1 MLMRINTEE
10 IISGVYLIGGSGI
23 TSADD
28 AAIYLIDFAGTLV
41 LIDSGAGKSASQIVR
56 NIEMLGLNPANIS
69 DLILTHCHIDH
80 IGSAPFFR
88 KQYGTKILIHE
99 LDAKAVETG
108 DSFKTAANWYGT
120 TFPSM
125 PVDQQL
131 KGDHEILKFG
141 QEELHCLHTPGHT
154 PGSISL
160 YLDRDG
166 KRVLF
171 GQDIHGPFH
180 KAFDSDIKA
189 WKKSMQGLLALNA
202 DILCEGHFGIFQP
215 KEKVRGY
222 IERYLEEYE

>member
-1 MLMRINTEE
+1 MRINTEE

-28 AAIYLIDFAGTLV
+28 AAIYLIDFAGDLI
-41 LIDSGAGKSASQIVR
+41 LIDSGAGKSFSQIVR
-56 NIEMLGLNPANIS
+56 NIEMIGLNPADIS

-80 IGSAPFFR
+80 IGSAPFFNDR
-88 KQYGTKILIHE
+88 YGTKILIHE
-99 LDAKAVETG
+99 LDAKAVEKG

-120 TFPSM
+120 TFPPTKIDRKLS
-125 PVDQQL
+125 
-131 KGDHEILKFG
+131 GSHEILRFG

-160 YLDRDG
+160 YLDREG
-166 KRVLF
+166 KRILF

-180 KAFDSDIKA
+180 AAFDSDIKA
-189 WKKSMQGLLALNA
+189 WKKSMQVLLDLNA